1 MKSQAICAI
10 VRTLPGFPIGR
21 NNADFI
27 IRAVCAG
34 IMLRQCPLR
43 AVRPETLH
51 TPANIDAYHILCRR
65 EASCRIFHN
74 APPNA
79 GTPQV
84 WKVRAMDNIIAR
96 YEDYLIHTKHAS
108 ANTVSSY
115 MRDIRQYASYLSG
128 IDVDVLDA
136 DQSVVSAYMQW
147 LQSIGKSPATV
158 SRCLAS
164 LKSLYLFA
172 LSEDEIE
179 KNPVHN
185 IKVEKAEKKLP
196 QILTGK
202 EVELLLEQPRTSDMK
217 GCRDKAMLEVLYATG
232 IRVSE
237 LINLNIDDVSIT
249 GGFIRC
255 ESGGKTRIIPLYPEA
270 VQALRTYIDDVRL
283 KMLANPS
290 EHSLFV
296 NVSGERMSRQGFWK
310 IIKFYQEKAQI
321 DKDITPHTLRHSFA
335 AHLLENG
342 ADLRSIQEMLG
353 HSDISSTQV
362 YAHLV
367 KQNLKSVYN
376 KYHPKA

>member
-1 MKSQAICAI
+1 
-10 VRTLPGFPIGR
+10 
-21 NNADFI
+21 
-27 IRAVCAG
+27 
-34 IMLRQCPLR
+34 
-43 AVRPETLH
+43 
-51 TPANIDAYHILCRR
+51 
-65 EASCRIFHN
+65 
-74 APPNA
+74 
-79 GTPQV
+79 
-84 WKVRAMDNIIAR
+84 MDNIIAR

-128 IDVDVLDA
+128 IDVDVLEA

-179 KNPVHN
+179 QNPVHN
-185 IKVEKAEKKLP
+185 IKLEKAEKKLP

-237 LINLNIDDVSIT
+237 LINLNVDDVSIT

-270 VQALRTYIDDVRL
+270 VQALHTYMDDVRL
-283 KMLANPS
+283 KMLATPS

-310 IIKFYQEKAQI
+310 NYQILPGE
-321 DKDITPHTLRHSFA
+321 
-335 AHLLENG
+335 G
-342 ADLRSIQEMLG
+342 ADRQGHHAAYPAAQLCRASAGERRGPSVHSGDAWSQRHFLYTGLRAPGQAESQICLQQ
-353 HSDISSTQV
+353 ISSESI
-362 YAHLV
+362 
-367 KQNLKSVYN
+367 KSPRSPVGLRGLW
-376 KYHPKA
+376 A